1 MKDKDLFTF
10 ILFPKKKSYQNNF
23 SECDEI
29 NLINRRVKLI
39 DVMVLP
45 SLISLFLS
53 LKIVILQRT
62 SARI

>member
-1 MKDKDLFTF
+1 MKTVITF
-10 ILFPKKKSYQNNF
+10 FLKKSYQNNF